1 MAVSVVDIG
10 RRQHWPSSMLAGRG
24 RRGWWRCRAGNR
36 GRVSTSAIVVA
47 VSVVDI
53 GHLLHRLSSMSAIQ
67 QQAHVTIQWPSQ
79 WGLPRL
85 NGCWGWTIGL
95 PSLSPSQLP
104 ASSHPRLALSPP
116 PPPLIFA
123 MDILLLCILVLPSL
137 SSSPSSFPPPTGQR
151 LRHRDD
157 GPSPLGLLCHP
168 PP

>member
-104 ASSHPRLALSPP
+104 ASSHPRLALLPP
-116 PPPLIFA
+116 PAAFDFCDGHPPPLHSCPPVVVVITV
-123 MDILLLCILVLPSL
+123 II
-137 SSSPSSFPPPTGQR
+137 PPPNLATTTT
-151 LRHRDD
+151 
-157 GPSPLGLLCHP
+157 S
-168 PP
+168 